1 LAVSHADPL
10 TDRQQTI
17 RRVWGDDVNVT
28 LAESIIA
35 DEATRFGVS
44 TDEFFNTCTAD
55 VSNFELSAEEKE
67 AVQTEIAAIKEG
79 DIKMEN
85 KEQFMNEL
93 ASLAPKTYVILQK
106 RLALLDKYVA
116 KLTPEAQTLAKK
128 VGNTIVNIFGG
139 IARASPSANGAELLQ
154 NIGADVKQICSD
166 YQALPQSAKDSLD
179 KTFCVN
185 ATIRMVQTQIEQYLR
200 TMITKFAGY

>member
-1 LAVSHADPL
+1 LAVSHTAPL

-44 TDEFFNTCTAD
+44 TDEFFNTCTVD
-55 VSNFELSAEEKE
+55 VSNFELTADERE
-67 AVQTEIAAIKEG
+67 AVKTEMAAIKEG
-79 DIKMEN
+79 DIKLEN

-93 ASLAPKTYVILQK
+93 TSRAPKTYAILQK
-106 RLALLDKYVA
+106 RLALLNKYVA
-116 KLTPEAQTLAKK
+116 KLTPEAQTFAKT
-128 VGNTIVNIFGG
+128 VGNTLVNIFGG
-139 IARASPSANGAELLQ
+139 IARASPTSNGSDLLQ
-154 NIGADVKQICSD
+154 NIGADVKEIYSD
-166 YQALPQSAKDSLD
+166 YHALPQSAKDSLD

-185 ATIRMVQTQIEQYLR
+185 ATIRIVQTQIEQYFR
-200 TMITKFAGY
+200 AMITKFAGY